1 MDLAFHDSRFTAEIS
16 KRMQVTI
23 YEILKYRLMNNLMK
37 ISPDRLR
44 LAFTLHLKLILFAP
58 VENT

>member
-1 MDLAFHDSRFTAEIS
+1 MDTGTMDLAFHDSRFTAEIS

-37 ISPDRLR
+37 I
-44 LAFTLHLKLILFAP
+44 KLP
-58 VENT
+58 V

>member
-23 YEILKYRLMNNLMK
+23 YEILKGLFEVGTLDYK
-37 ISPDRLR
+37 IL
-44 LAFTLHLKLILFAP
+44 
-58 VENT
+58 

>member
-1 MDLAFHDSRFTAEIS
+1 MDTGTMDLAFHDSRFTAEIS

-37 ISPDRLR
+37 KKYQFDMI
-44 LAFTLHLKLILFAP
+44 
-58 VENT
+58 